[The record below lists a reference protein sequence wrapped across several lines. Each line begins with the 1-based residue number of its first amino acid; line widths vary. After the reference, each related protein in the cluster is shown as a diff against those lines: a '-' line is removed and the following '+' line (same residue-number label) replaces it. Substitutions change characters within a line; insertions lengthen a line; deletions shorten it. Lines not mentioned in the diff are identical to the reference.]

1 MLLFVKMQ
9 RIFIPFRKRRE
20 VKDLCNPR
28 YSELLLIPIKSFPS
42 LLRTL
47 YALPKY
53 FILRKLSLLTDS
65 PLYTLS
71 QINCKILSDNSCKHF
86 LLLTS
91 WSMVSCPYS
100 YCNCS
105 LVCWKSNCKILKITC
120 DTTKRMFLASNRVLT
135 FSTGF
140 HCNFDLHILLTL
152 HVSLHNKRKF
162 LVHFA

>member
-1 MLLFVKMQ
+1 M
-9 RIFIPFRKRRE
+9 
-20 VKDLCNPR
+20 
-28 YSELLLIPIKSFPS
+28 
-42 LLRTL
+42 
-47 YALPKY
+47 
-53 FILRKLSLLTDS
+53 TDS

-152 HVSLHNKRKF
+152 HVSSGTFCITLRNESLYQTVKQRKVAKSLSIRNWSSLKSQLPTFPFNF
-162 LVHFA
+162 LMKFWSLFNP